1 MIIAKDVE
9 IVERL
14 NMRLLVWLQ
23 AHDQAVTTGNKAH
36 ADSCWDNVESVTA
49 ELVFMGVEVDIRL
62 RQRL

>member
-1 MIIAKDVE
+1 
-9 IVERL
+9 
-14 NMRLLVWLQ
+14 MRLLVWLQ